1 MLHRRCNRLNCYN
14 PPVILQIRKLNAES
28 ESIMADLKAELD
40 DAEAKLRVQA
50 RDIDSLSRSK
60 AELEDT
66 VAVR

>member
-14 PPVILQIRKLNAES
+14 LPVISQSRKLNAES